1 MRVQPGAQA
10 GADAGCQLALEHPY
24 NDQMQTEFTQHALN
38 RMAERGISQAEVLET
53 LAHPMRILKAAN
65 NRFEAQGWIDR
76 AQKRRLLRVICEHGM
91 VITVVTVMATS
102 KLEKYGVV

>member
-1 MRVQPGAQA
+1 
-10 GADAGCQLALEHPY
+10 
-24 NDQMQTEFTQHALN
+24 
-38 RMAERGISQAEVLET
+38 
-53 LAHPMRILKAAN
+53 LKADN
-65 NRFEAQGWIDR
+65 DRFEAQGWIDR